1 MANAATTCY
10 CIVLIYLC
18 AMFDCGH
25 LVPSPCLAPPPA
37 LPIIPPRLQ
46 VCASMSDLCHDLV
59 GTEPRKRKAEEL
71 PEEQRALIDR
81 TGCGGQ
87 AAKGCGQGCT
97 EWSA

>member
-1 MANAATTCY
+1 
-10 CIVLIYLC
+10 
-18 AMFDCGH
+18 
-25 LVPSPCLAPPPA
+25 
-37 LPIIPPRLQ
+37 
-46 VCASMSDLCHDLV
+46 MSDLCHDLV